1 MSHFVSTQS
10 NFDDLNAQLEQ
21 RNTTSGQD
29 EEDGEQRTGP
39 STTQNSPTS
48 YDIEG
53 QQEPNQKSD
62 KHLSRTNSFTPAA
75 SRPHQRKFRGHH
87 HHHHHSHHR
96 THHVNQQEG
105 HNSVGQST
113 TGTHMHVLSLDAQA
127 HLRNNGVIESR
138 SIPRKLGTWDGVFMP
153 VSLNILGIIL
163 FLRFGFILGQVG
175 LIGALLLLT
184 ISYAIDALT
193 AMSVS
198 AISTNGQVR
207 GGGAYYLISRSLG
220 PEFGGS
226 IGLVFFLGQALN
238 AAMNVLGFVE
248 SLTDAFGE
256 SRDGF
261 LPEGPWWNFSYG
273 SVCLLLSTLVCL
285 VGSAF
290 FKRATL
296 ALAVV
301 LGLAIFSIPISSF
314 VVKPFIDL
322 ERGAYYTGWSLTTL
336 RDNLLPHFTSGAA
349 GSSTGPLK
357 ENWQTVFGVL
367 FPAVTGLLAGV
378 SMSGD
383 LRKPS
388 KSIPKGTNWSLIFT
402 YGIYVLSF
410 LVFAGTISRQSF
422 YLDVGIVSDVALS
435 PQLITFGVLAS
446 TAFSALMGVMAC
458 GKILQAIA
466 RDDLLPVLDVFA
478 QGTEINDTPIYAV
491 VATWIF
497 CQAVLFVDSVNLI
510 AQLVTMTSLS
520 TFGTL
525 SFATL
530 ALKAGG
536 APSFRPSF
544 RYWNIWTAGAGTL
557 LSFGAMF
564 FTEPYAASGC
574 IVLAVFLFSAIH
586 IFCPPKPWGDVTR
599 NLNYHIVRKYLLR
612 LDERKGRVTHWR
624 PQILLLAN
632 NPRTD
637 WNLIIFCN
645 SLKKGAL
652 YVLGHVLKGEF
663 NECLF
668 ELRKQQIAW
677 LKLVDVSGIKSFV
690 NLIIANDE
698 REGARNLIL
707 SCGLGGMRPNIVCL
721 GFPRNL
727 PKGPIAEA
735 AGTRTTPY
743 KRDDSEITIRPVAEE
758 TAYQSIDVRTL
769 PTDVGRKE
777 TPIQPSTFVGIL
789 EDALALQKALA
800 VAYGFENMS
809 LGGPST
815 QYRREQKAKGEEE
828 TLYID
833 LWPVQIQSPEADQSH
848 AWDTYTMILQLG
860 TILSMTGSWKNHK
873 LRVSVFVEFEK
884 EIEEERRRVRSLL
897 DNLRVPASLRVFS
910 LSSEQV
916 TSYACIVRG
925 KEPVPKPIEIV
936 LAGDPWWEMLKSLRK
951 EEERRQHEKAE
962 KRKSN
967 AQPVPGNSSGQN
979 STAKKQSKRDQKM
992 LGVSLPKEHL
1002 DFFQHN
1008 MQIGL
1013 AHPRAG
1019 RRARRGSIDVPG
1031 KQMQENKLNSLARRS
1046 RSESESE
1053 SETSASE
1060 SDSDSDLSDELARL
1074 DLDDID
1080 FLSSSAGSNNN
1091 GLRRAQTY
1099 STGGNQPSRGQR
1111 NMRRRRGGGG
1121 GMGGGRPQRTRTYEG
1136 QIQRDLSNVGSYG
1149 SMSSTPRP
1157 STFRNP
1163 TTIHEVAAA
1172 EEEASDPDGTLRAS
1186 DRARIQAALQQK
1198 PKISSRNV
1206 NDGTPPTSRPRSLSS
1221 VSDISIND
1229 GEGAQTSRGDRRA
1242 TRSENVSL
1250 VTFNQLPN
1258 KAQYLILNEL
1268 IRTNSSASTSAVL
1281 TALPAPEIGTSQD
1294 PNKSLRYLQHLENL
1308 FSGGPPV
1315 LGVHA
1320 KQLTMTSAL

>member
-1 MSHFVSTQS
+1 
-10 NFDDLNAQLEQ
+10 
-21 RNTTSGQD
+21 
-29 EEDGEQRTGP
+29 
-39 STTQNSPTS
+39 
-48 YDIEG
+48 
-53 QQEPNQKSD
+53 
-62 KHLSRTNSFTPAA
+62 
-75 SRPHQRKFRGHH
+75 
-87 HHHHHSHHR
+87 
-96 THHVNQQEG
+96 
-105 HNSVGQST
+105 
-113 TGTHMHVLSLDAQA
+113 MHVLSLDAQA

-138 SIPRKLGTWDGVFMP
+138 SVPRKLGTWDGVFMP

-220 PEFGGS
+220 PEFGGA

-301 LGLAIFSIPISSF
+301 LGLAILSIPVSSF

-322 ERGAYYTGWSLTTL
+322 ERGAYYTGWSLKTFEN
-336 RDNLLPHFTSGAA
+336 NLLPHFTSGAA

-402 YGIYVLSF
+402 YGVYVLCF

-478 QGTEINDTPIYAV
+478 QGTEVNDTPIYAV

-586 IFCPPKPWGDVTR
+586 LFCPPKPWGDVTR

-690 NLIIANDE
+690 NLNIAHDE

-735 AGTRTTPY
+735 AGARTAPI
-743 KRDDSEITIRPVAEE
+743 KKDDSEITIRPGAEE
-758 TAYQSIDVRTL
+758 INHQSIDVRTL

-828 TLYID
+828 DLYID

-873 LRVSVFVEFEK
+873 LRVSVFVEFEQ

-897 DNLRVPASLRVFS
+897 DNLRVPATLRVFS
-910 LSSEQV
+910 LSAEQV

-925 KEPVPKPIEIV
+925 KEPVPKPIEVV

-951 EEERRQHEKAE
+951 EEERRQQEKAE

-967 AQPVPGNSSGQN
+967 AQPVPGSSS
-979 STAKKQSKRDQKM
+979 STKRQSKRDQKL

-1013 AHPRAG
+1013 AHPRA
-1019 RRARRGSIDVPG
+1019 
-1031 KQMQENKLNSLARRS
+1031 ARRS
-1046 RSESESE
+1046 RSESDSE

-1060 SDSDSDLSDELARL
+1060 SDSDGDLSDELARL

-1091 GLRRAQTY
+1091 GLRRAQTF

-1111 NMRRRRGGGG
+1111 TSSNMRRRRG
-1121 GMGGGRPQRTRTYEG
+1121 GGGRPQRTRTYEG
-1136 QIQRDLSNVGSYG
+1136 QIQRDLANVGSYG

-1157 STFRNP
+1157 STFRNS
-1163 TTIHEVAAA
+1163 TIHEVAAA

-1198 PKISSRNV
+1198 PKLSSRNTK
-1206 NDGTPPTSRPRSLSS
+1206 DGTPPASRPRSLSS
-1221 VSDISIND
+1221 VSDVSIYD
-1229 GEGAQTSRGDRRA
+1229 GEEGAGRGERGDKGTSRSQHGK
-1242 TRSENVSL
+1242 SL

-1268 IRTNSSASTSAVL
+1268 IRTNSSASTSVVL
-1281 TALPAPEIGTSQD
+1281 TALPAPEAGTSQD
-1294 PNKSLRYLQHLENL
+1294 PNRSLRYLQHLENL